1 MKNVGR
7 SLLRFFLVGVI
18 AVLPLVITVG
28 VVVWVS
34 GVLVRW
40 FGRGAPLGRAVGAL
54 GLPMFQSETFAYLAG
69 WVIVL
74 ALIFGLGVL
83 VEMGARRFLVDRF
96 DRIARRVPVLGGVYG
111 TVRQFAELMDT
122 KDKADLRGMSVVF
135 VIFGGERGAAFLAL
149 LPTPERFRIG
159 ELDYH
164 AVVIPS
170 APVPVGGSLIFVPAA
185 SVVMA
190 NVSMEAFMS
199 VYVSMGVTGPQFL
212 EKSVGESGKA
222 KGERGPSGGQPRA

>member
-1 MKNVGR
+1 MKVVGR
-7 SLLRFFLVGVI
+7 SILRFFLVGVV

-28 VVVWVS
+28 VVAWVS
-34 GVLVRW
+34 GILARW
-40 FGRGAPLGRAVGAL
+40 FGRGTPVGQAIAAI
-54 GLPMFQSETFAYLAG
+54 GLPVGGETFAYIVG
-69 WVIVL
+69 WVLVL
-74 ALIFGLGVL
+74 AVIFGLGLL
-83 VEMGARRFLVDRF
+83 VEMGARRFLVDKI
-96 DRIARRVPVLGGVYG
+96 DALALRIPVLGGVYG

-122 KDKADLRGMSVVF
+122 KDKADLRGMSVVY

-185 SVVMA
+185 SVLMA

-212 EKSVGESGKA
+212 AKSDEAPDS
-222 KGERGPSGGQPRA
+222 ERSLS